1 MENPNR
7 NPSHNHNN
15 FPLEGLPNP
24 PGAVV
29 SDHGMDGVSTH
40 VVIPPSLEW
49 SGSPILLDDVRQK
62 LKGDGM
68 SLSDGGESDGN
79 DGERELSEEAGL
91 ARMKGKTSYA
101 SAVLGSS
108 QDGGP
113 HGGAS
118 CDEEVSIKDD
128 DFRVLR
134 DGLFPVVQ
142 FSNRAQEPLDHNTQ
156 KTLIMRLLGRSIGEW
171 PVDSIR

>member
-49 SGSPILLDDVRQK
+49 SE

-118 CDEEVSIKDD
+118 CDEEVVSGA
-128 DFRVLR
+128 VE
-134 DGLFPVVQ
+134 
-142 FSNRAQEPLDHNTQ
+142 SNQD
-156 KTLIMRLLGRSIGEW
+156 TLATSG
-171 PVDSIR
+171 